1 MGSINHILRI
11 HYIALTR
18 AGNIIHT
25 SGGYYNPDPDRVF
38 NPDDV
43 TDMFDYIHEE
53 KSLLSHSTYV
63 RTVIAEWDKL
73 GLTRADLQTEL
84 IKTHVVLELFMHAYF
99 TFVDQEP
106 VKSDLS
112 YSYWRKVKI
121 NLPKWADSLDL
132 ETDALPNFS
141 KMLHE
146 IKLHYDNRNL
156 EDKSLLVPKH

>member
-1 MGSINHILRI
+1 
-11 HYIALTR
+11 
-18 AGNIIHT
+18 
-25 SGGYYNPDPDRVF
+25 
-38 NPDDV
+38 
-43 TDMFDYIHEE
+43 
-53 KSLLSHSTYV
+53 
-63 RTVIAEWDKL
+63 
-73 GLTRADLQTEL
+73 
-84 IKTHVVLELFMHAYF
+84 LFMHAYF

-132 ETDALPNFS
+132 ETDLPPNFS

-156 EDKSLLVPKH
+156 EEKSLPDWKICSLVS